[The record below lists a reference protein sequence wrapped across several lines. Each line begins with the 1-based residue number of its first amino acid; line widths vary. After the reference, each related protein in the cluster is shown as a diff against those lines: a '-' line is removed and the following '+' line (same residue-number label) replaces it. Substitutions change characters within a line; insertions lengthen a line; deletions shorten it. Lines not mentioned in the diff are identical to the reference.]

1 MAGPR
6 DDFSL
11 PMLSTAPSYENI
23 VGMLSSISDL
33 PRLRASIQPELEG
46 LMGQGGPILAPAL
59 ADLGR
64 STQQNVAAAQSDAMR
79 RGLTGS
85 DIELASMRG
94 ERESGLRAE
103 AGLRGQFAQGLVDL
117 LFKAQAG
124 DIDAATQLR
133 TMLSQAMGQEMTA
146 QRDIQMF
153 NQQLQ
158 ELGAQSARNR
168 KSQLLASGI
177 GAAGQIGAALP
188 WSTMFS
194 DSRLKRSLKR
204 VGAAAGINIWSW
216 TWNKRSAKVG
226 MNPGEKSVGVL
237 ADEVRKVY
245 PEAIGQSEGFMT
257 VNMGAL
263 PEAVMLGVVGLAVEW
278 GG

>member
-1 MAGPR
+1 MAGQR

-11 PMLSTAPSYENI
+11 PMLSTTPDYQSI
-23 VGMLSSISDL
+23 VGMLSSISNL

-64 STQQNVAAAQSDAMR
+64 STQANVAAAQSDAMR

-85 DIELASMRG
+85 DIEMASMRG

-103 AGLRGQFAQGLVDL
+103 SGLRGQFAQSLVDL

-133 TMLSQAMGQEMTA
+133 TMLSQAMGEEMTA
-146 QRDIQMF
+146 QRDMQMF
-153 NQQLQ
+153 QQQLQ
-158 ELGAQSARNR
+158 ELGAQGAANR
-168 KSQLLASGI
+168 KSQLISSGI
-177 GAAGQIGAALP
+177 GAIGQIGSSFARY
-188 WSTMFS
+188 S

-204 VGAAAGINIWSW
+204 IGEASGIGLWSW
-216 TWNKRSAKVG
+216 TWNKRSSKVG
-226 MNPGEKSVGVL
+226 MVPGEKSVGVL
-237 ADEVRKVY
+237 ADEVRNVY
-245 PEAIGQSEGFMT
+245 PEAIGHDKGFLT
-257 VNMGAL
+257 VDIGAL
-263 PEAVMLGVVGLAVEW
+263 PEPVMLGVVGLVVA
-278 GG
+278 GGA

>member
-64 STQQNVAAAQSDAMR
+64 STQANVAAAQSDAMR

-168 KSQLLASGI
+168 RSQLMAAGI
-177 GAAGQIGAALP
+177 GAVGQTGAAAMPFL
-188 WSTMFS
+188 FS

-204 VGAAAGINIWSW
+204 VGEASGIGLWSW
-216 TWNKRSAKVG
+216 TWNKRAAKVG
-226 MNPGEKSVGVL
+226 MKPGEKSVGVL

-257 VNMGAL
+257 VNMGAI
-263 PEAVMLGVVGLAVEW
+263 PESVMLGVVGLIAA
-278 GG
+278 GGK